1 MKEWISERVDKE
13 KVKSTLLVAIFVS
26 MASQISFHI
35 FSGGFII
42 ALSVLIMAIFMYLL
56 DNVTP
61 TYIAICSGIFSPLFR
76 MLFLVVSGTDIQE
89 ASTAALPDMAFFFT
103 YAISY
108 PLIYKFVIKEP
119 RNLVNYPTALFLCD
133 FFSNMSEMT
142 MRSIEAGQNLISFD
156 TIAVL
161 LLVAFVRTV
170 LIQMILIAVERYTT
184 VLLRRENLSEYKRLL
199 GLAALIEGELQI
211 MKKAVGEIDGMMKE
225 AFELYK
231 DLGDRGIDKAT
242 SGRALAISQHAHEI
256 RGDFQGI
263 ISTIATSF
271 VDQYDDPPLTIKEII
286 GIEREL
292 VLGIA
297 NIKSQGVSIVIK
309 AKINFLV
316 DGYFKMMSIVRNLM
330 VNAVES
336 FDGKSGSLIVDL
348 DEDGD
353 NYILKF
359 MDNGGGMTESQI
371 ESIFLPGFST
381 KFSEDTGK
389 IQRGIGLSVVKDYV
403 ENGFDGKITV
413 ASEKGKG
420 TTFTITFKK
429 STFSEVEQDE
439 ILHS

>member
-1 MKEWISERVDKE
+1 MKEWIGDKINKE
-13 KVKSTLLVAIFVS
+13 KAKSTLLVAIFVS
-26 MASQISFHI
+26 LASQVSFHL

-42 ALSVLIMAIFMYLL
+42 ALSVMIMAIFMYLIE
-56 DNVTP
+56 NVTP

-76 MLFLVVSGTDIQE
+76 MLFLIVNGVDFHD
-89 ASTAALPDMAFFFT
+89 ASAAALPDIAFFFT

-108 PLIYKFVIKEP
+108 PLIYKFIIKEP

-142 MRSIEAGQNLISFD
+142 MRSVQARENLISFD
-156 TIAVL
+156 IIAVL
-161 LLVAFVRTV
+161 LLIAFVRTV
-170 LIQMILIAVERYTT
+170 LIQVILIAVERYTT
-184 VLLRRENLSEYKRLL
+184 VILKRENLSEYKRLL
-199 GLAALIEGELQI
+199 GLAAIIEGELQI
-211 MKKAVGEIDGMMKE
+211 MKKSVKEIDGMMKE

-231 DLGDRGIDKAT
+231 DLGESGVDKAT

-297 NIKSQGVSIVIK
+297 NLKSQGVSIVIK

-336 FDGKSGSLIVDL
+336 FDGRPGSLVIDL
-348 DEDGD
+348 DEDRD

-359 MDNGGGMTESQI
+359 TDNGSGMTESQI
-371 ESIFLPGFST
+371 KSIFLPGFST

-403 ENGFDGKITV
+403 ENSFGGKITV
-413 ASEKGKG
+413 SSEKNKG
-420 TTFTITFKK
+420 TTFTITFNK
-429 STFSEVEQDE
+429 SSFSEVEQDE

>member
-1 MKEWISERVDKE
+1 MKEWISKRIDKE

-26 MASQISFHI
+26 IASQISFHI
-35 FSGGFII
+35 FSGGFIV

-61 TYIAICSGIFSPLFR
+61 TYIAICSGIFSPLLR
-76 MLFLVVSGTDIQE
+76 MLFLVERGIDIQA
-89 ASTAALPDMAFFFT
+89 ASMAALPDIAFFFT
-103 YAISY
+103 YAMAY
-108 PLIYKFVIKEP
+108 PLIYKFIIKEP
-119 RNLVNYPTALFLCD
+119 RSLVNYPTALFLCD

-142 MRSIEAGQNLISFD
+142 MRSIEAGKNLIGFE

-161 LLVAFVRTV
+161 LLVAFVRTTLV
-170 LIQMILIAVERYTT
+170 QVILIAVERYTT
-184 VLLRRENLSEYKRLL
+184 VLLKRENLSEYKRLL

-211 MKKAVGEIDGMMKE
+211 MKKSVREIDGIMKE

-231 DLGDRGIDKAT
+231 DLGARGIDKAT
-242 SGRALAISQHAHEI
+242 SGRVLAISQHAHEI

-292 VLGIA
+292 VMGIA
-297 NIKSQGVSIVIK
+297 GVKSRGVSIVIK

-330 VNAVES
+330 INAIES
-336 FDGKSGSLIVDL
+336 FDCRSGNLTVDL
-348 DEDGD
+348 DEEGD
-353 NYILKF
+353 NYVLKF
-359 MDNGGGMTESQI
+359 IDNGSGMTESQL

-403 ENGFDGKITV
+403 ENGFGGKITV
-413 ASEKGKG
+413 SSEKGKG
-420 TTFTITFKK
+420 TVFTITFKK
-429 STFSEVEQDE
+429 NLFREVEQDE